1 MSDFD
6 LAVVGGGPGGYV
18 AAERAAARGLR
29 TALVE
34 RDHLGGVCLNSGC
47 IPTKT
52 LIHSAKLLQ
61 QARHGAAYG
70 VMVEGVRYD
79 LGAAMAWKG
88 TVTERLRAGVAG
100 QMERHG
106 VTVEAGSARLVG
118 RGRLTVDGRELGAR
132 HIIVATGSRAA
143 RPPIPGADLPQVV
156 DSTGAL
162 QLEHLPGRVVIVG
175 GGYIGMEFASYFHAV
190 GVDVVVVEMLEEI
203 LAGVDGDIV
212 RQLKSALPEV
222 AWHLGSRVTA
232 IGAAG
237 VTIETPAGE
246 REEAADLVLLATG
259 RVPNTAELG
268 LETVGALFNRR
279 GITVDEFMRTNVT
292 GLSAVGDVTGRSL
305 LAHAASRMGEVAAG
319 RHRRRA
325 SGQQSHAL
333 SRRAV
338 GDLHLA
344 GDRRGRPLGGG
355 GARLRAPRAGGTYA
369 AGGQRPLPRR
379 TPGPGGSDIRAAR
392 LGRPRRAATACRFS
406 ARPGAADSPW
416 PGQDNRGCRQP
427 RAARRAY
434 DRYPCLRDHLR
445 RRHHDRGGA
454 AGGGAARNRVPAPH
468 GVGGTARRVVGSRAV
483 TMVSATRRGTCR
495 HVYAIRTQ
503 PNRDHEFCFVL
514 SRGMGWLT
522 LCLKLATSARYGERC
537 GIRWFLSRRSSAFA
551 EGRP

>member
-106 VTVEAGSARLVG
+106 VTVEAGSARLAG

-292 GLSAVGDVTGRSL
+292 GLYAVGDVTGRSL
-305 LAHAASRMGEVAAG
+305 LAHAASRMGEVAADAIAG
-319 RHRRRA
+319 ARPDSNRMRYHAVPWVIYTLPEIAGVGLSEEAVRA
-325 SGQQSHAL
+325 SG
-333 SRRAV
+333 RRVRVARMPLAAN
-338 GDLHLA
+338 GRFLAEHLA
-344 GDRRGRPLGGG
+344 PAGPTS
-355 GARLRAPRAGGTYA
+355 APPGSG
-369 AGGQRPLPRR
+369 
-379 TPGPGGSDIRAAR
+379 GPGAPQPPAASAPVRAQPTPRGLVKIIVDADSHVL
-392 LGRPRRAATACRFS
+392 LGVHMIGTPASEIIFGAATMIEAELRVEELREIVFPHPTVS
-406 ARPGAADSPW
+406 EA
-416 PGQDNRGCRQP
+416 
-427 RAARRAY
+427 
-434 DRYPCLRDHLR
+434 LRD
-445 RRHHDRGGA
+445 
-454 AGGGAARNRVPAPH
+454 
-468 GVGGTARRVVGSRAV
+468 
-483 TMVSATRRGTCR
+483 
-495 HVYAIRTQ
+495 
-503 PNRDHEFCFVL
+503 VL
-514 SRGMGWLT
+514 WEVQL
-522 LCLKLATSARYGERC
+522 
-537 GIRWFLSRRSSAFA
+537 
-551 EGRP
+551 